1 MIAAPRAVLVTETG
15 HGSLTRRPVPLDD
28 LLLKGAP
35 PFTWAKAATARR

>member
-15 HGSLTRRPVPLDD
+15 HGSLTRRPVPLD